1 MMTQTLCGTFGKIYS
16 SNAFHDLKELT
27 DVDIDVYQLII
38 GNLIYLNAEDVGKGN
53 VKRQTVE

>member
-38 GNLIYLNAEDVGKGN
+38 GNLDMTTETAGVTSYK
-53 VKRQTVE
+53 K